1 MEIWKPHVTVASV
14 LEQDG
19 KFLLVEEE
27 ADGRV
32 VYNQPA
38 GHLEED
44 ESPIAG
50 AARETRE
57 ETRYDFVP
65 EALLGVYRWRK
76 PDSDITYLRFAFT
89 GRITGHDPARALDS
103 GILRP
108 VWLSRDEVA
117 ALGDALRS
125 PLVLRCIDD
134 YIAGKR
140 YPLELLTEMV

>member
-19 KFLLVEEE
+19 RFLLVEEE

-44 ESPIAG
+44 ESPLAG
-50 AARETRE
+50 AVRETRE
-57 ETRYDFVP
+57 ETRYDFMP
-65 EALLGVYRWRK
+65 EAVLGVYRWRK
-76 PDSDITYLRFAFT
+76 PASDITYLRFAFT
-89 GRITGHDPARALDS
+89 GRITGHDPARSLDA
-103 GILRP
+103 GILRA
-108 VWLSRDEVA
+108 VWFTREEVA
-117 ALGDALRS
+117 ALGSALRS

-140 YPLELLTEMV
+140 YPLELLTEMT

>member
-14 LEQDG
+14 VERDG

-38 GHLEED
+38 GHLDED
-44 ESPIAG
+44 ESPITG

-57 ETRYDFVP
+57 ETGYDFVP
-65 EALLGVYRWRK
+65 EAVLGVYRWRK
-76 PDSDITYLRFAFT
+76 PASDITYLRFAFT
-89 GRITGHDPARALDS
+89 GRITGHDSARPLDS
-103 GILRP
+103 GILRAL
-108 VWLSRDEVA
+108 WCTRDEVA
-117 ALGDALRS
+117 ALNSALRS

-140 YPLELLTEMV
+140 YPLELLTEMA

>member
-1 MEIWKPHVTVASV
+1 M
-14 LEQDG
+14 
-19 KFLLVEEE
+19 EEE

-44 ESPIAG
+44 ESPITG
-50 AARETRE
+50 AARETLE
-57 ETRYDFVP
+57 ETGYDFVP
-65 EALLGVYRWRK
+65 EAVLGVYRWRK

-89 GRITGHDPARALDS
+89 GRITGHDPARPLDT
-103 GILRP
+103 GILRAA
-108 VWLSRDEVA
+108 WFSRDEVA

-134 YIAGKR
+134 YLAGKR
-140 YPLELLTEMV
+140 YPLDLLTEM